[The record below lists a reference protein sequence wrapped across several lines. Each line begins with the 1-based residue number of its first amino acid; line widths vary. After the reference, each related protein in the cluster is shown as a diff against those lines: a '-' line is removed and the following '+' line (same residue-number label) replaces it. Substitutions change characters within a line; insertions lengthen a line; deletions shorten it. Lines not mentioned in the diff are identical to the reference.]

1 MHRRVDWVPHLF
13 LVARFRSRLS
23 NFLRKGPSINLL
35 DYTSHEVQQR
45 VAERSAATGVPV
57 SPIRVAHHTVLD
69 DDDDDEDAI
78 EDVIRTP
85 TADPDADL
93 RIPSAWRLVDRIL
106 YVYFW
111 NPGRAQKQQRLF
123 AQQRARRV
131 VSTSS
136 EEDSDDE
143 DRQKRAQL
151 QDGVKPDDSLLE
163 TWIERRGRKHITEE
177 DADDVV
183 WAYMKWQDLPYETG
197 TSHHRE
203 CPSVIADVYSL

>member
-1 MHRRVDWVPHLF
+1 MYRRVEWVPHLF

-45 VAERSAATGVPV
+45 VAERSVTTGVPV
-57 SPIRVAHHTVLD
+57 SPTRVAHHTAVD
-69 DDDDDEDAI
+69 DDDAI
-78 EDVIRTP
+78 EDDVIRTP
-85 TADPDADL
+85 AADPDADL

-111 NPGRAQKQQRLF
+111 NPGRAQKKNKQQQQLF
-123 AQQRARRV
+123 ARQRARRV

-136 EEDSDDE
+136 EEESDDE
-143 DRQKRAQL
+143 DQQERAQL
-151 QDGVKPDDSLLE
+151 QDGVKPDDPLLE
-163 TWIERRGRKHITEE
+163 TWIDRRDRKHITEK

-183 WAYMKWQDLPYETG
+183 WAYMKWQDLPYETC
-197 TSHHRE
+197 TRHCRE
-203 CPSVIADVYSL
+203 CRNC